1 MPDSIDDGGKEAQF
15 CSRCVDRR
23 SVLQGIAALG
33 VGLAAGPA
41 FAQDPAS
48 LPPQIGDV
56 LVPAYGGSTT
66 PITVADLT
74 PAGGPIEA
82 YAMDPAS
89 QVVRR
94 LSVLNRLIVFRF
106 DPAEMTADAQA
117 RATGEG
123 VIAYTIICTH
133 AACEANE
140 WLADLQVLQCPC
152 HFSQFNPRTKAS
164 VWQGPAARPLPSLG
178 LRSEDGTLMVAASF
192 DGRVGGDVDG

>member
-1 MPDSIDDGGKEAQF
+1 MSDVHGEAEEQSEF

-23 SVLQGIAALG
+23 SLLQGIAAIG

-48 LPPQIGDV
+48 MPPQIGDV

-66 PITVADLT
+66 PITVNDLT

-94 LSVLNRLIVFRF
+94 GTVLNRLTIFRF
-106 DPAEMTADAQA
+106 DPAELSADAQA
-117 RATGEG
+117 RATSEG
-123 VIAYTIICTH
+123 VIGYTIICTH

-140 WLADLQVLQCPC
+140 WLGDMQILQCPC
-152 HFSQFNPRTKAS
+152 HYSQFNPRTKAS
-164 VWQGPAARPLPSLG
+164 VVQGPAVRSLPSLG
-178 LRSEDGTLMVAASF
+178 LRSENGTLIVAAPF
-192 DGRVGGDVDG
+192 DGRVGGDVDA